1 MLPWE
6 KWSVGRALG
15 PGSTVPPDG
24 AARFDSV
31 AAALAGAPDATT
43 AARVYRE
50 HDWLRVTR
58 TVLSFADGAPVE
70 IPASR

>member
-1 MLPWE
+1 
-6 KWSVGRALG
+6 
-15 PGSTVPPDG
+15 VPPDG